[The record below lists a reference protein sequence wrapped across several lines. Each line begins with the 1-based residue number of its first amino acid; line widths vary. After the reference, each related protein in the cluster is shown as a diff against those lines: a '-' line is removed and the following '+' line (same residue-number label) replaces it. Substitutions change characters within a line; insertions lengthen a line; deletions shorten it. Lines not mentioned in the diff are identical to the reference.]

1 MTPGGF
7 LGASG
12 RRYVNDR
19 AVSRFTR
26 CLSWCE
32 DCLVHTRIRPE
43 QPVSERSSAT
53 RSNFSSCFHCLSLV
67 SQRSQPSSASS
78 IAVHRLPL
86 NHRRKIPADESHS
99 FPPPHLHAFP
109 FPFIYLPFFLHTLGN
124 DDQHLAAAV
133 RPQFSFS
140 VFSFILFTF
149 FIQFSNHPAQRPVYI
164 PTP

>member
-26 CLSWCE
+26 CLSWCK
-32 DCLVHTRIRPE
+32 DCLVHARIRPE

-53 RSNFSSCFHCLSLV
+53 RSNFSSCFHCLSL
-67 SQRSQPSSASS
+67 SSLNDLNP
-78 IAVHRLPL
+78 HR
-86 NHRRKIPADESHS
+86 
-99 FPPPHLHAFP
+99 FPPPYLHAFP

-140 VFSFILFTF
+140 VFSFILLTF